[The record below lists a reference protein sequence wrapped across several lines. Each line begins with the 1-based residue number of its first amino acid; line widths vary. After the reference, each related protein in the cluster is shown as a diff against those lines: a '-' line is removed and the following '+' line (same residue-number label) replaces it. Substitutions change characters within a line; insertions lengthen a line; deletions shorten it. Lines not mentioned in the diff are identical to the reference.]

1 MTEER
6 ALKVTDLVVNY
17 GIVPAV
23 KGISFSVER
32 GLITT
37 IIGSNGS
44 GKSTTM
50 KALTGLLP
58 LKSGRIQLFGQ
69 ETHDH
74 ETDALV
80 RQGLVLVPEGRRLF
94 KNMTVAENLQMGAY
108 QRSDQRAIKL
118 DFEKT
123 LEYFPALLEKLKA
136 RAGSLSGGQQQ
147 MVAVARALMAKPKLL
162 LLDEPTIGLA
172 PAIVDTITDIIQAI
186 AKAGVDILL
195 VEQNAEIAL
204 EISHYAYILER
215 GEIAM
220 HGLAKDLSNSQDVQ
234 RAYLGI

>member
-1 MTEER
+1 MTIEH
-6 ALKVTDLVVNY
+6 ALEVSDLVINY

-23 KGISFSVER
+23 KGINFSVAHGR
-32 GLITT
+32 ITT

-50 KALTGLLP
+50 KALTGLLAAQ
-58 LKSGRIQLFGQ
+58 SGTIKLYGKNIRG
-69 ETHDH
+69 TP
-74 ETDALV
+74 TDILV
-80 RQGLVLVPEGRRLF
+80 QQGLVLVPEGRRLF
-94 KNMTVAENLQMGAY
+94 KSMTVAENLQMGAY
-108 QRSDQRAIKL
+108 QRSDQSAIAR
-118 DFEKT
+118 DFERS
-123 LEYFPALLEKLKA
+123 LEYFPALREKLSV

-147 MVAVARALMAKPKLL
+147 MVAVARALMAAPKLL

-172 PAIVDTITDIIQAI
+172 PAIVDTIADIIQSI
-186 AKAGVDILL
+186 ARAGVDILL

-204 EISHYAYILER
+204 EISHYAYIIER

-220 HGLAKDLSNSQDVQ
+220 HGLAQDLSNSPDVQ

>member
-1 MTEER
+1 
-6 ALKVTDLVVNY
+6 
-17 GIVPAV
+17 
-23 KGISFSVER
+23 
-32 GLITT
+32 
-37 IIGSNGS
+37 
-44 GKSTTM
+44 
-50 KALTGLLP
+50 
-58 LKSGRIQLFGQ
+58 
-69 ETHDH
+69 
-74 ETDALV
+74 
-80 RQGLVLVPEGRRLF
+80 
-94 KNMTVAENLQMGAY
+94 
-108 QRSDQRAIKL
+108 
-118 DFEKT
+118 
-123 LEYFPALLEKLKA
+123 
-136 RAGSLSGGQQQ
+136 
-147 MVAVARALMAKPKLL
+147 L